1 LPVQVLRRV
10 AVVTTAAAAVAT
22 LGAAACQLL
31 PVSRGLG
38 VTWSCVNNMASNMA
52 ALARRAAAKAL
63 PGVDA

>member
-31 PVSRGLG
+31 PVSHGLG
-38 VTWSCVNNMASNMA
+38 VTWSCVNNMA